1 MKHPITKL
9 AAAAVIII
17 AVVLSIT
24 FLDKSVPSAYAIEQT
39 IQASHSVRYLH
50 IKDFKEGMEEP
61 KEFWL
66 EFDEQGNVKN
76 IRAHMPEWDSPED
89 GAKMVVWKEN
99 IAQVWLKK
107 KNVLA
112 TIRDKTVAARVL
124 KFIEE
129 LDPRLAVA
137 RLYEQAEQA
146 KVVIDVN
153 EPLDKAEPIAVTA
166 TYLPES
172 STPNRRWVLLVD
184 QATKLVIAIETYQLK
199 DGEYQ
204 YVGIMEYY
212 DYNQPIDAKMFTLDD
227 IPADVLELDQVSQA
241 IGLPQGDLSDDEIAV
256 EVVRQFFEALI
267 AKDYAEAG
275 RLYQGIPAEKMRE
288 VYGEGGSFIRIVSIG
303 EPRPEPKYGKLRV
316 PCTVEIEKDG
326 EITQLQPH
334 PEGLLV
340 GPVNNEPG
348 RWTIFGGI

>member
-1 MKHPITKL
+1 MKSPITKL
-9 AAAAVIII
+9 AAAAVIMI
-17 AVVLSIT
+17 AMVLSIT
-24 FLDKSVPSAYAIEQT
+24 FLDKSVTPAYALEQT
-39 IQASHSVRYLH
+39 IEANHTVRYLH
-50 IKDFKEGMEEP
+50 IRDFKADKDDP
-61 KEFWL
+61 KEYWF
-66 EFDEQGNVKN
+66 EFYEDGQARNVRMH
-76 IRAHMPEWDSPED
+76 IPEWDSPED

-107 KNVLA
+107 KNVLV
-112 TIRDKTVAARVL
+112 TIRDKTIAARML
-124 KFIEE
+124 EFIEE
-129 LDPRLAVA
+129 RDPRLAVT

-153 EPLDKAEPIAVTA
+153 EPLDKAEPITVTA

-172 STPNRRWVLLVD
+172 STPTRRWVLLVD

-204 YVGIMEYY
+204 YMGIMEYN

-241 IGLPQGDLSDDEIAV
+241 IGLLQGDLSNDEIAV
-256 EVVRQFFEALI
+256 EVVRRFFEALI

-326 EITQLQPH
+326 EIIQLQPH

-340 GPVNNEPG
+340 GSVNNEPD
-348 RWTIFGGI
+348 RWAIFGGI